1 MRWNDDFGAIAP
13 GSGKAQTPP
22 MTRIHFRAAL
32 VLLLGVPDFAFAQ
45 APAPPGAAPAEP
57 PIVVTGTRLSGRQ
70 ARARAVSFVD
80 GTGIASGETP
90 VARWVD
96 PVCITVVGVDERYAY
111 AVRRRMQAIA
121 VAARV
126 PVARDSC
133 TPNVVVSFTGDA
145 GTVVREVAA
154 RAPRRLEELSA
165 AARTRLLEGNAPIRW
180 WYSSTMR
187 TRHGSA
193 ASTNAAAWA
202 AVDGGEGGGSGLP
215 GNVPTTYHYN
225 SSIISTQVG
234 RVLVAASVVIDVN
247 RMDRMPLEAVASY
260 AAMVAFA
267 EIRDSSFATQGSVLS
282 MFGASEDAPRGL
294 TDWDMAFL
302 RALYRLPL
310 DRDARQQRGLLVR
323 DLIAAVEAGG

>member
-1 MRWNDDFGAIAP
+1 
-13 GSGKAQTPP
+13 
-22 MTRIHFRAAL
+22 MTRMPCRAAL
-32 VLLLGVPDFAFAQ
+32 VLLLGGLFLAAAQ
-45 APAPPGAAPAEP
+45 TPAPAPAPAARPVEP

-70 ARARAVSFVD
+70 ARARAVSFVE
-80 GTGIASGETP
+80 GSGIASGETP

-96 PVCITVVGVDERYAY
+96 PVCITVVGVEERHAY

-121 VAARV
+121 VEANI

-145 GTVVREVAA
+145 GAVVREVAA
-154 RAPRRLEELSA
+154 RAPRRLEELTPASR
-165 AARTRLLEGNAPIRW
+165 ARLVDGNMPIRW
-180 WYSSTMR
+180 WYSSAVR
-187 TRHGSA
+187 TRHGAA

-215 GNVPTTYHYN
+215 GNVPTVYQYN
-225 SSIISTQVG
+225 ASMISTQVG
-234 RVLVAASVVIDVN
+234 RVLIAASVVVDVN
-247 RMDRMPLEAVASY
+247 RMERMPLEAVASY

-267 EIRDSSFATQGSVLS
+267 EIRDSAFASPGSVLA
-282 MFGASEDAPRGL
+282 MFSGAPDAALNL

-310 DRDARQQRGLLVR
+310 DRDARQHRGLLVR
-323 DLIAAVEAGG
+323 DLVAAAEGGG